1 MDISLQTALKIFLP
15 AYLIILFVTAFLW
28 RSIAVW
34 KKTGVNPY
42 KLGRN
47 QSAHDLVGFFFR
59 LTFLTIAA
67 VIFVFCLSSEAYRY
81 LTPILWLQKPALA
94 ITGLAL
100 LVVSLLWVL
109 LSQAQMRE
117 SWRIGIDEEVKTE
130 LVRRGVF
137 RLSRNPI
144 FLGMRIML
152 IGFFLALPNAVT
164 LAMLLVGD
172 ALMQIQVRLEEE
184 HLARMHGENYREYQR
199 KTRRWL

>member
-1 MDISLQTALKIFLP
+1 
-15 AYLIILFVTAFLW
+15 
-28 RSIAVW
+28 
-34 KKTGVNPY
+34 
-42 KLGRN
+42 
-47 QSAHDLVGFFFR
+47 
-59 LTFLTIAA
+59 
-67 VIFVFCLSSEAYRY
+67 
-81 LTPILWLQKPALA
+81 
-94 ITGLAL
+94 
-100 LVVSLLWVL
+100 
-109 LSQAQMRE
+109 MRE
-117 SWRIGIDEEVKTE
+117 SWRIVIDEEVKTE

>member
-1 MDISLQTALKIFLP
+1 
-15 AYLIILFVTAFLW
+15 
-28 RSIAVW
+28 
-34 KKTGVNPY
+34 
-42 KLGRN
+42 
-47 QSAHDLVGFFFR
+47 
-59 LTFLTIAA
+59 
-67 VIFVFCLSSEAYRY
+67 
-81 LTPILWLQKPALA
+81 
-94 ITGLAL
+94 
-100 LVVSLLWVL
+100 
-109 LSQAQMRE
+109 MRE